1 MNQILLELLTF
12 GAVISSLLVITSK
25 NPVIAVVFLISLF
38 INTAGYLILLGVGF
52 IGLSYIIIY
61 IGAITVLFLFII
73 MMINIRL
80 VDILEIGSEY
90 TKNIPLAIILGLL
103 FIFEIF
109 SIIPFTFNDIYLLY
123 FPINIFNNFNILMAR
138 LLTSSEETEQI
149 VNTGLQWWQSTSLKE
164 GVMTI
169 NSKITEGVLN
179 FNLDTYDNFIYNL
192 SQIEI
197 LGLGLYTSGSIWLF
211 ICGIIL
217 LLAMISAIILSS
229 AQRTQDQ
236 V

>member
-1 MNQILLELLTF
+1 
-12 GAVISSLLVITSK
+12 
-25 NPVIAVVFLISLF
+25 
-38 INTAGYLILLGVGF
+38 
-52 IGLSYIIIY
+52 
-61 IGAITVLFLFII
+61 
-73 MMINIRL
+73 
-80 VDILEIGSEY
+80 
-90 TKNIPLAIILGLL
+90 
-103 FIFEIF
+103 
-109 SIIPFTFNDIYLLY
+109 
-123 FPINIFNNFNILMAR
+123 MAR

-217 LLAMISAIILSS
+217 LLAMISAIVLSS
-229 AQRTQDQ
+229 AQRTQDR